1 MEGET
6 EMGEVLKVRA
16 GMAALVATMCLA
28 ILALA
33 AAPGAKAA
41 APGEEFTAEFNHVGI
56 AVSAALLGDV
66 NQMILTPSAGIGK
79 LEMNGEYTNS
89 AGDFVVPEDGGLVFP
104 DVNLNFDGVEIEG
117 SLGLA
122 EDATGNYDAAT
133 GAMTLAPK
141 ISLTLGV
148 SDAGALAPGVVP
160 DGPLYCQL
168 NPINAYMSTGYGWPA
183 PGDAFTPG
191 TFNEGALAGAWTV
204 KPPFIQL
211 QGTSCALLRG
221 IFSDVGG
228 LWLGNY
234 SVESTNLPGGAT
246 TKPAVASCPTGLV
259 GNGTNCAKPVPKAI
273 LGGLSFAKPKAVA
286 KRGKTISVVVK
297 VRNTGDAA
305 GTATVGL
312 SSSSKAVSVPKTV
325 VIRNIAP
332 GATGQ
337 ATIKVKAGKSK
348 GKATI
353 TAKLGS
359 SSTKASVTVS

>member
-1 MEGET
+1 MEGEQ

-16 GMAALVATMCLA
+16 GLAALGAAICLA

-41 APGEEFTAEFNHVGI
+41 TAGEEFTLEFNHVGI

-66 NQMILTPSAGIGK
+66 NQMILTPSAGLGE
-79 LEMNGEYTNS
+79 LQMNAEYTN
-89 AGDFVVPEDGGLVFP
+89 ADGDFVVPEQGGLVFP
-104 DVNLNFDGVEIEG
+104 DVNLDFDGVEIQG

-122 EDATGNYDAAT
+122 DDAVGNYDEAT

-141 ISLTLGV
+141 ITLELGV

-160 DGPLYCQL
+160 DGPLACQL

-183 PGDAFTPG
+183 PGDPFNPG

-204 KPPFIQL
+204 KPPFVQI
-211 QGTSCALLRG
+211 QGTSCALLRS

-234 SVESTNLPGGAT
+234 QAESATLPAFTSPKPSVG
-246 TKPAVASCPTGLV
+246 SCPAGLE
-259 GNGTNCAKPVPKAI
+259 GNGTNCVTPQPRAV
-273 LGGLSFAKPKAVA
+273 LGGLSFASPRATA
-286 KRGKTISVVVK
+286 KRGKTVSLTVR
-297 VRNTGDAA
+297 VRNTGNAA
-305 GTATVGL
+305 GTATVAL
-312 SSSSKAVSVPKTV
+312 SSSSKAVTVPKTV
-325 VIRNIAP
+325 RISVPA
-332 GATGQ
+332 GATRT
-337 ATIKVKAGKSK
+337 AVVKAKAGKSK

-359 SSTKASVTVS
+359 SSAKASVTVK